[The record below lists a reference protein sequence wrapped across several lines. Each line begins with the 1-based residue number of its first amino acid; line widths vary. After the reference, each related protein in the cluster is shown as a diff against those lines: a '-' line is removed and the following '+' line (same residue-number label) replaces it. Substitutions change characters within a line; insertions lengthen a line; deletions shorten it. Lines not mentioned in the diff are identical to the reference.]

1 MKKLLAFALALCLL
15 AASAALA
22 EGANLRFGYIA
33 PSGAVSERH
42 DRTVEAFLYAADR
55 KGVATEVLR
64 YDPAPADT
72 ESAEADNA
80 AEPAETTEPDKAA
93 EDPAVVALN
102 ALIGDGIDGVAA
114 VPTTLDQAKLLVERA
129 HEAGVPI
136 VIEGMDLSP
145 AYPPDPDP
153 DNAEERPYVAA
164 VTYGDSA
171 AYTAAKWLEEH
182 AYSPL
187 VFHCMLPEDDP
198 VIQSGF
204 ARALDGAQYLE
215 LAGDVNAPQNSAA
228 GGREALQLMYNSYTM
243 FYCVLADSA
252 ALGAGCRIAL
262 KEESETMPV
271 AAIDDSAN
279 ALLMVKDGT
288 LDMVASAPASVEG
301 VRTFQALHDYLTE
314 GTLPENETRLVA
326 LTAITTTVTK
336 NNEWVSGDD
345 FEAAYALAYPDE
357 ATAETK

>member
-42 DRTVEAFLYAADR
+42 DRTVEAFSYAADR

-80 AEPAETTEPDKAA
+80 AEPA
-93 EDPAVVALN
+93 VVALN
-102 ALIGDGIDGVAA
+102 ALIGDGIDGVAV

-136 VIEGMDLSP
+136 VIEGMDPSP

-345 FEAAYALAYPDE
+345 FEAAYALAYPEE
-357 ATAETK
+357 AAEQTK